1 MTCEQLVTALKEVM
15 GPNLKAVVLYGSRA
29 AGDFV
34 PGLSGHDVLVVAER
48 LGAAELAAMSAP
60 LAAWE
65 RAGNPLPQLFTPE
78 ELTAA
83 TDVFPIELLDMR
95 QSSRV
100 LYGADPLADL
110 KIDMQHYRAQLEREL
125 KVRLQLLRRRYIACS
140 GNDQRLAHLLTA
152 SVSTFLVLLRGALR
166 LYNDSAPAEKAD
178 ALTPLTKYVMYDPQP
193 LQEVLEL
200 RTRQKGAAAGELE
213 KLFGRYLESIEQV
226 VHAVDQHLHSSS
238 ITDKPAREESHE

>member
-1 MTCEQLVTALKEVM
+1 MTCEQLVTALKEIM
-15 GPNLKAVVLYGSRA
+15 GPKLNAVVLYGSRA

-48 LGAAELAAMSAP
+48 LGATELAAMSAP

-100 LYGADPLADL
+100 LHGTDPLAEL

-125 KVRLQLLRRRYIACS
+125 KVRLQLLRRRYVACS
-140 GNDQRLAHLLTA
+140 GNDQRLAHLMTA
-152 SVSTFLVLLRGALR
+152 SVSTFLVLLRAALR
-166 LYNDSAPAEKAD
+166 LYNDSAPVEKAD
-178 ALTPLTKYVMYDPQP
+178 ALTPLTNYLKYDPQP
-193 LQEVLEL
+193 LREVLDL
-200 RTRQKGAAAGELE
+200 RTRKSVPTAGELE
-213 KLFGRYLESIEQV
+213 KLFGRYLESIEHV
-226 VHAVDQHLHSSS
+226 VHAVDRHLHSSPV
-238 ITDKPAREESHE
+238 TDKPAREESHE